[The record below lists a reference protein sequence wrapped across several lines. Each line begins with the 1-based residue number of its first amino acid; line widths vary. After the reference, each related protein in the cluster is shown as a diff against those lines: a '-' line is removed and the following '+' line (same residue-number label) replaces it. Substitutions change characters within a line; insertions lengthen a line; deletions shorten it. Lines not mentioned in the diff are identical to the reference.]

1 MTTNGRVPLMMKKLV
16 TVLALVICLSISA
29 ACASSGSKLQAKPDD
44 AAQKNI
50 GTINET
56 NKSNSIA
63 VVETSMGN
71 FKIELFEDKAP
82 NTAQNFIEL
91 VNKGFY
97 NGIIFHRV
105 IDGFM
110 IQGGDPIGNGTGG
123 PGYTIPDE
131 FTKALRHNAE
141 GVVSMA
147 NAGKNT
153 GGSQFFITLVPT
165 PWLDDKH
172 AVFGKVIEGMDVV
185 KAIGK
190 VKVGT
195 NDKPLTDVVIKKIT
209 IIKS

>member
-82 NTAQNFIEL
+82 NTA
-91 VNKGFY
+91 
-97 NGIIFHRV
+97 
-105 IDGFM
+105 
-110 IQGGDPIGNGTGG
+110 
-123 PGYTIPDE
+123 
-131 FTKALRHNAE
+131 
-141 GVVSMA
+141 
-147 NAGKNT
+147 
-153 GGSQFFITLVPT
+153 FFITLVPT